1 MNGMIIPVVMVL
13 IVIGGALYI
22 VRTGRNVNS

>member
-13 IVIGGALYI
+13 IVVGGALYI